1 MSAIPLLDDKFDGTP
16 ATVSPVSIRPRGDR
30 TRRVMMLQPAS
41 TGGNF
46 EYIAIPRQGMLFL
59 SGALAQWDGPYVY
72 ERDIWFEDRL
82 GRMDPDK
89 DLDGVDVLMIT
100 ALVNE
105 APRGYQ
111 LAWEAR
117 QFHPN
122 LVILGGG
129 PQMSPLPEE
138 AIAQGGFDVIVN
150 REGED
155 IIGQLCDILLT
166 WRDDRKYAYLQRV
179 AGISYIQDGHLV
191 ATRRK
196 GLVRPDFVELPDFR
210 SIRGLSPANPMAG
223 CVLETVRGCT
233 ENCSYCQVIQ
243 QFLGYRLIDRETEY
257 KRLAQLED
265 LAADGLIHTGR
276 NGKISVFISDDLHTP
291 PLRAVKFRNER
302 LERLRNW
309 RGRTDSMNMIC
320 QARAEIGQDDELAG
334 ALLDANVKML
344 YLGVESN
351 NAESLAAVRKR
362 QEPGQMERDL
372 VRLNEEG
379 FSVVAMTIIG
389 LPYDT
394 EESIMTLADWVTQ
407 HSRYQTANLL
417 TPLPATSNW
426 SLKPLNADGQP
437 LQEGEMRPYELY
449 TGRQFVHEDERWNMA
464 QSRELF
470 DRYSAK
476 LTSIDAL
483 YGRIFRILGNY
494 RLRQARSVEDLS
506 ETAETMRAWS
516 HQVQQ
521 AGKEFGEN
529 LHSRVTELAET
540 FRSVSQPLSNARA
553 EFLDNLR
560 TRINEASESLQNY
573 AERADTGSKDVAAN
587 VSTRLNEVTELLN
600 TALDSAS
607 LRRNSKQVSRYGQ

>member
-1 MSAIPLLDDKFDGTP
+1 MSTIPLLDDKFDGTP
-16 ATVSPVSIRPRGDR
+16 STVTPVSIRPRGDR
-30 TRRVMMLQPAS
+30 TRRVMMVQPAS
-41 TGGNF
+41 AGGNF

-89 DLDGVDVLMIT
+89 DLDGIDVLMIT

-105 APRGYQ
+105 APRGYL
-111 LAWEAR
+111 LAREAR

-155 IIGQLCDILLT
+155 IIGQLCDILLS
-166 WRDDRKYAYLQRV
+166 WRDDRKYQYLERV
-179 AGISYIQDGHLV
+179 AGISYLRDGHLV
-191 ATRRK
+191 QTRRK
-196 GLVRPDFVELPDFR
+196 GLVNPDFVELPDFR
-210 SIRGLSPANPMAG
+210 SIRGLSSSSPMAG
-223 CVLETVRGCT
+223 GVLETVRGCT

-243 QFLGYRLIDRETEY
+243 QFLGYRLINRATEF
-257 KRLAQLED
+257 KRLEQLEE

-276 NGKISVFISDDLHTP
+276 NGKFNVFISDDLHTP

-302 LERLRNW
+302 LERLQAW
-309 RGRTDSMNMIC
+309 QGRTDSMNMIC
-320 QARAEIGQDDELAG
+320 QARAEIGQDDELAD
-334 ALLDANVKML
+334 ALLDANIRML

-362 QEPGQMERDL
+362 QEPGQMEKDL
-372 VRLNEEG
+372 VHLNDKG

-426 SLKPLNADGQP
+426 DLKPLNGDGQL

-449 TGRQFVHEDERWNMA
+449 TGRQFVHEDERWSMA
-464 QSRELF
+464 ESRDLF
-470 DRYSAK
+470 DRYSSK

-494 RLRQARSVEDLS
+494 RLRQARSVQDLS
-506 ETAETMRAWS
+506 ETAESMRALS

-521 AGKEFGEN
+521 AGKEFGES
-529 LHSRVTELAET
+529 LHNRVTELSET
-540 FRSVSQPLSNARA
+540 VRSVGQPLSNASS

-560 TRINEASESLQNY
+560 TRFNEVSESLRSY
-573 AERADTGSKDVAAN
+573 ADRADTGSKEVAAGILAR
-587 VSTRLNEVTELLN
+587 VNEVSEQVN
-600 TALDSAS
+600 TVLDSAGR
-607 LRRNSKQVSRYGQ
+607 RRNSNTAG